1 MRLSPVG
8 PEFPPGTDGLATVDR
23 DDLHPLQ
30 AEAIRRMSPER
41 RWQQVVAAIE
51 MARRIREG
59 TLSAAHPDSPERWV
73 WAGASLQILRGV
85 LALADPPLDRDLLLR
100 RLADAGLDAPFRR
113 MFP

>member
-1 MRLSPVG
+1 MIRDRMRLSPVG
-8 PEFPPGTDGLATVDR
+8 PEFPPGTDGLATLDR

-59 TLSAAHPDSPERWV
+59 ERL
-73 WAGASLQILRGV
+73 G
-85 LALADPPLDRDLLLR
+85 LLR
-100 RLADAGLDAPFRR
+100 RQDDSRQRPARSCGAPRICGPSEAR
-113 MFP
+113 LLSGGRVREAPRSEE

>member
-8 PEFPPGTDGLATVDR
+8 SESFPGTDGLATVDR

-41 RWQQVVAAIE
+41 RWQQVVAAIV

-59 TLSAAHPDSPERWV
+59 ALRAAHPNWPERRV
-73 WAGASLQILRGV
+73 RAEASRQILH
-85 LALADPPLDRDLLLR
+85 AAS
-100 RLADAGLDAPFRR
+100 
-113 MFP
+113 

>member
-1 MRLSPVG
+1 MKDVPGPVG
-8 PEFPPGTDGLATVDR
+8 PEFPSGTDGLATVDR

-59 TLSAAHPDSPERWV
+59 ALGAAHPDWPERRIR
-73 WAGASLQILRGV
+73 AEASRQILR
-85 LALADPPLDRDLLLR
+85 AQS
-100 RLADAGLDAPFRR
+100 
-113 MFP
+113 

>member
-1 MRLSPVG
+1 MRLYPVG
-8 PEFPPGTDGLATVDR
+8 PDFPPGNDGPATVDR

-59 TLSAAHPDSPERWV
+59 VLSAAHPDWTMGQIRAE
-73 WAGASLQILRGV
+73 ASRQILR
-85 LALADPPLDRDLLLR
+85 A
-100 RLADAGLDAPFRR
+100 
-113 MFP
+113 